1 MDERTRILVSLGAA
15 TAANCVSCFDHYFER
30 AEALG
35 LPSEEIKEVTEI
47 ADHVKRGAHIT
58 TRNAVGNRIA
68 QGKGSA
74 AGCCGTAGGSCSE

>member
-30 AEALG
+30 AEAVG
-35 LPSEEIKEVTEI
+35 LPSEEIKEVAEI
-47 ADHVKRGAHIT
+47 ADQVKRGAHIT

-68 QGKGSA
+68 QGTGTTA
-74 AGCCGTAGGSCSE
+74 DCCATAGGSCCE